1 MKMLVAVLVLAA
13 TPAAASVQSE
23 RRASGET
30 TIPLNRSGGIRSYVV
45 DHGDHR
51 IVHMQDQRQRWYR
64 VTLSG
69 ECLPADGQ
77 AALITRTRFDS
88 RLDRQSTVASNRYP
102 GRVCGID
109 SIVHAAPPP
118 GTPGAARRP

>member
-13 TPAAASVQSE
+13 TPFGAVAQGD
-23 RRASGET
+23 RGTGGET
-30 TIPLNRSGGIRSYVV
+30 TIALNRSGGIRSYVV
-45 DHGDHR
+45 DRGDHR

-69 ECLPADGQ
+69 ECLPVDGQ

-88 RLDRQSTVASNRYP
+88 RLDRQSTVSSNRYP

-109 SIVHAAPPP
+109 SIVQAAPPP
-118 GTPGAARRP
+118 GTSGAARRP